1 MQSKQYFTKIKNYPH
16 EKSTEPILE
25 LFILIFSFGVL
36 IVSYREG
43 AGRACGDKMCCH
55 HLCIF
60 LLMEIL
66 KEKW

>member
-1 MQSKQYFTKIKNYPH
+1 
-16 EKSTEPILE
+16 LE

-55 HLCIF
+55 HLCVF

>member
-1 MQSKQYFTKIKNYPH
+1 CT
-16 EKSTEPILE
+16 
-25 LFILIFSFGVL
+25 LFCHSVATFLTSVSSYEGGCGFEVLIFSFGVL
-36 IVSYREG
+36 LVSYREG